1 MLVQAFLLLVSLATL
16 YYGAELALGS
26 AEKIGRYFRLS
37 PLVIGLVIVGFGT
50 SLPELFVS
58 QLAAARGR
66 ADIALGN
73 VIGSNVANLF
83 LILGVAGFIAPLILK
98 TKEIFK
104 QLLMHL
110 VVTLILI
117 AVMTQST
124 LTPIS
129 SITLLIFFVLFVYI
143 TIFKKNP
150 EDLEK
155 QLGDSEEREQI
166 GLKAWVKLATGFA
179 LLYGGGELL
188 VSSGSN
194 LGELAGISPFVIS
207 AIFVAFGTSFPEL
220 VTSLIAVKEGKDLDL
235 VTGNIL
241 GSNVFNASLVLGSL
255 GIYDVDTSASYA
267 VELWSLLA
275 AALFL
280 LFLYWRGFR
289 FYRGTGIMFL
299 ICYVGL
305 IAHWVTI

>member
-1 MLVQAFLLLVSLATL
+1 MWVQAFLLLVSLATL

-66 ADIALGN
+66 GDIALGN
-73 VIGSNVANLF
+73 IIGSNVANLF
-83 LILGVAGFIAPLILK
+83 LILGISGVIAPLVLK

-104 QLLMHL
+104 QLIMHL

-117 AVMTQST
+117 AVMTQTT

-129 SITLLIFFVLFVYI
+129 CITLLMFFALFVYM
-143 TIFKKNP
+143 TIFKKSP
-150 EDLEK
+150 EDIEK
-155 QLGDSEEREQI
+155 QLNTEEREQI
-166 GLKAWVKLATGFA
+166 GLQAWVKLVTGFA

-194 LGELAGISPFVIS
+194 LGELAGVSPFVIS

-241 GSNVFNASLVLGSL
+241 GSNVFNVSLVLGSL

-267 VELWSLLA
+267 VELWSLLG

-280 LFLYWRGFR
+280 ILLYWRGFR
-289 FYRGTGIMFL
+289 FHRFTGAMFL
-299 ICYVGL
+299 LCYVGL

>member
-1 MLVQAFLLLVSLATL
+1 MWVQAFLLLVSLATL

-66 ADIALGN
+66 GDIALGN
-73 VIGSNVANLF
+73 IIGSNVANLF
-83 LILGVAGFIAPLILK
+83 LILGISGVIAPLVLK
-98 TKEIFK
+98 TKEILK
-104 QLLMHL
+104 QLIMHL

-117 AVMTQST
+117 AVMTQAT

-129 SITLLIFFVLFVYI
+129 SITLLMFFALFVYM
-143 TIFKKNP
+143 TIFKKSP
-150 EDLEK
+150 EEIEK
-155 QLGDSEEREQI
+155 QLNIEEREQI
-166 GLKAWVKLATGFA
+166 GMQAWVKLITGFA

-235 VTGNIL
+235 VIGNIL
-241 GSNVFNASLVLGSL
+241 GSNVFNVSLVMGSL
-255 GIYDVDTSASYA
+255 GLYDVDTSASYA
-267 VELWSLLA
+267 VELWSLLG

-280 LFLYWRGFR
+280 LLLYWRGFR
-289 FYRGTGIMFL
+289 FYRFTGGLFL
-299 ICYVGL
+299 LCYVGL

>member
-1 MLVQAFLLLVSLATL
+1 MLVQALLLLVSLGAL

-73 VIGSNVANLF
+73 IIGSNVANLF
-83 LILGVAGFIAPLILK
+83 LILAVAGMIAPLVLR
-98 TKEIFK
+98 TKEIMQ
-104 QLLMHL
+104 QLFLHL
-110 VVTLILI
+110 GVTLVLI
-117 AVMTQST
+117 AVMTQET

-129 SITLLIFFVLFVYI
+129 SICLLMFFIAFIYF
-143 TIFKKNP
+143 TIFKQGKNAQHD
-150 EDLEK
+150 E
-155 QLGDSEEREQI
+155 SEVEPI
-166 GLKAWVKLATGFA
+166 GVRAWVKLVSGFV

-188 VSSGSN
+188 VSSGTQ

-220 VTSLIAVKEGKDLDL
+220 ITSLIAVKEGKDLDL

-241 GSNVFNASLVLGSL
+241 GSNVFNVAFVLGSL
-255 GIYDVDTSASYA
+255 GIHDVDTSASYRT
-267 VELWSLLA
+267 ELWGLLA
-275 AALFL
+275 ASLFL
-280 LFLYWRGFR
+280 IFLYWRGMR
-289 FYRGTGIMFL
+289 FHRLGGILFFGGYAVML
-299 ICYVGL
+299 R
-305 IAHWVTI
+305 HWLNL

>member
-1 MLVQAFLLLVSLATL
+1 MLVQALLLFVSLATL

-26 AEKIGRYFRLS
+26 AERIGKYFRLS

-58 QLAAARGR
+58 QLAASRGR
-66 ADIALGN
+66 GDIALGN
-73 VIGSNVANLF
+73 IIGSNVANLF
-83 LILGVAGFIAPLILK
+83 LILGISGMIAPLILK
-98 TKEIFK
+98 TKEIFN
-104 QLLMHL
+104 QLIMHL
-110 VVTLILI
+110 LVTIVLI
-117 AVMTQST
+117 AVMTQTT

-129 SITLLIFFVLFVYI
+129 SIVLLMFFALFVYM
-143 TIFKKNP
+143 TIFKKKP
-150 EDLEK
+150 EEFE
-155 QLGDSEEREQI
+155 STEEDREPI
-166 GLKAWVKLATGFA
+166 GIKAWTKLITGFA

-241 GSNVFNASLVLGSL
+241 GSNVFNVALVLGSL

-267 VELWSLLA
+267 TELWSLLGA
-275 AALFL
+275 AIFL
-280 LFLYWRGFR
+280 LILYWRGFR
-289 FYRGTGIMFL
+289 FYRGAGALFL
-299 ICYVGL
+299 LCYVGL

>member
-1 MLVQAFLLLVSLATL
+1 MLVQALLLLISLITL

-26 AEKIGRYFRLS
+26 AEKIGRYFKLS

-66 ADIALGN
+66 GDIALGN

-83 LILGVAGFIAPLILK
+83 LILGVSGLIAPLILN

-110 VVTLILI
+110 AVTVVLI
-117 AVMTQST
+117 AVMTQET

-129 SITLLIFFVLFVYI
+129 SIVLLMFFGLFVYM
-143 TIFKKNP
+143 TIFKKKP
-150 EDLEK
+150 EELENN
-155 QLGDSEEREQI
+155 DDEREPI
-166 GLKAWVKLATGFA
+166 GLKAWTKLITGFA

-194 LGELAGISPFVIS
+194 LGELAGVSPFVIS

-241 GSNVFNASLVLGSL
+241 GSNVFNVALVLGSL

-267 VELWSLLA
+267 TELWSLLG

-280 LFLYWRGFR
+280 LLLYWRGFR
-289 FYRGTGIMFL
+289 FYRGAGALFL
-299 ICYVGL
+299 VCYIGL
-305 IAHWVTI
+305 LAHWVTI

>member
-1 MLVQAFLLLVSLATL
+1 MLVQALLLLISLGAL

-73 VIGSNVANLF
+73 IIGSNVANLF
-83 LILGVAGFIAPLILK
+83 LILAVAGMIAPLILR
-98 TKEIFK
+98 TKEIMQ
-104 QLLMHL
+104 QLFLHL
-110 VVTLILI
+110 GVTLVLI
-117 AVMTQST
+117 AVMTQET

-129 SITLLIFFVLFVYI
+129 SISLLVFFIAFIYF
-143 TIFKKNP
+143 TIFKQGKK
-150 EDLEK
+150 EEEE
-155 QLGDSEEREQI
+155 DSEVEPI
-166 GLKAWVKLATGFA
+166 GVKAWVKLITGFV
-179 LLYGGGELL
+179 LLYSGGELL
-188 VSSGSN
+188 VSSGTN

-220 VTSLIAVKEGKDLDL
+220 ITSLIAVKEGKDLDI

-241 GSNVFNASLVLGSL
+241 GSNVFNVGFVLGSL
-255 GIYDVDTSASYA
+255 GLYEVDTSASYRT
-267 VELWSLLA
+267 ELWGLLA
-275 AALFL
+275 ASLFL
-280 LFLYWRGFR
+280 LFLYWRGLR
-289 FYRGTGIMFL
+289 FHRLGGILFFGGYALML
-299 ICYVGL
+299 Q
-305 IAHWVTI
+305 HWLNL

>member
-1 MLVQAFLLLVSLATL
+1 MLVQALLLLVSLGAL

-83 LILGVAGFIAPLILK
+83 LILAIAGMIAPLVLR
-98 TKEIFK
+98 TKEIMQ
-104 QLLMHL
+104 QLFLHL
-110 VVTLILI
+110 GVTLVLI
-117 AVMTQST
+117 AVMTQET

-129 SITLLIFFVLFVYI
+129 SISLLMFFCAFIYF
-143 TIFKKNP
+143 TIFKQGKKEE
-150 EDLEK
+150 ED
-155 QLGDSEEREQI
+155 EEEVEPI
-166 GLKAWVKLATGFA
+166 GVKAWVKLVTGFV

-188 VSSGSN
+188 VSSGSQ
-194 LGELAGISPFVIS
+194 LGELAGVSPFVIS

-241 GSNVFNASLVLGSL
+241 GSNVFNVAFVLGSL
-255 GIYDVDTSASYA
+255 G
-267 VELWSLLA
+267 
-275 AALFL
+275 
-280 LFLYWRGFR
+280 
-289 FYRGTGIMFL
+289 
-299 ICYVGL
+299 
-305 IAHWVTI
+305 